1 MLNKQEYDPENVVVI
16 YHGPC
21 NDGFTAAWAAWMRFG
36 EKARYYQTNHG
47 KPPPSGLKGKDV
59 FILDFSYPK
68 EVVKEIEKQANSLVI
83 LDHHLTALNELSGFD
98 CFVFDMKRSGCG
110 LAWDYFHGNPR
121 PNLIVHVEDQDLW
134 NFDYSHTR
142 EIMAVIETTEKTFEN
157 WNDLFLSLED
167 DAKYQNIAKQGRT
180 MIDYRNHIVRE
191 RFVKKPTYIYLDNN
205 IVPAANSTI
214 WQSEIGA
221 ALSRNND
228 SFAAV
233 WFQLSDGRFKIS
245 LRSDKRMGMDVSKVA
260 QKYGGGGH
268 KNAASFITEHVPQI
282 VDWEEVDIEMR

>member
-47 KPPPSGLKGKDV
+47 RPPPRGLKGKDV

-68 EVVKEIEKQANSLVI
+68 EVVREIEKQANSLVI
-83 LDHHLTALNELSGFD
+83 LDHHLTALNELGGFD
-98 CFVFDMKRSGCG
+98 CFIFDMKRSGCG
-110 LAWDYFHGNPR
+110 LAWDYFHGSFR

-167 DAKYQNIAKQGRT
+167 DAKYQKILKQGRT

-233 WFQLSDGRFKIS
+233 WFQQPDGRFKIS